1 MSNMYQP
8 SGLHVMEV
16 NPYLTC
22 VLCGGY
28 FIDATTITEC
38 LHSFCKTCIVR
49 YLKSSKFCPIC
60 DVQVHKTRPLVN
72 IRADKTLQDIVYK
85 LVPGLFRNEMKR
97 RREFYSAHPKEAA
110 HVTCQEDRG
119 DLTEQ
124 RVIYSPDDI
133 ISLSLEYG
141 YGNNQL
147 PTTFHSDDKT
157 DSRRRFLQCPAAV
170 TVLHLKKFI
179 IMKYNL
185 NQTYLVSIMYYDEV
199 LQDNYKLMDIAYIYT
214 WKRNE
219 PMRLFYRITDNHKKI
234 PSTSNSTCFQTSAG
248 VGVSETMTGSRPL
261 LSRDTSEIN
270 TSRTDT
276 SPAQKREKRRKPPV
290 ETRLS
295 LKKKKRT
302 FKNKKEKQFY

>member
-1 MSNMYQP
+1 MSDLQTVEAEVGYSSPPMSNMYQP

-157 DSRRRFLQCPAAV
+157 
-170 TVLHLKKFI
+170 
-179 IMKYNL
+179 
-185 NQTYLVSIMYYDEV
+185 VSIMYYDEV